1 MYKDNV
7 ITVYRMPKKPK
18 DVLSPRYKARIGYES
33 EYTLVKKL
41 VSRGWPGWYAI
52 RTPGSGSGKM
62 AKPDVIA
69 VENGELYAIEVKS
82 SRKSYVMLNREQVK
96 RLLEF
101 CRMFRLRCPHC
112 GEEFTAKPVVA
123 VRFMGYGWE
132 FIQVPE
138 ETDRPIIIKRK
149 PKDLS
154 S

>member
-1 MYKDNV
+1 
-7 ITVYRMPKKPK
+7 MPKKPK
-18 DVLSPRYKARIGYES
+18 DVLSPRYKARVGYES
-33 EYTLVKKL
+33 EYSLVKKL
-41 VSRGWPGWYAI
+41 VGKGRPGWYAV

-62 AKPDVIA
+62 AKPDIIA

-82 SRKSYVMLNREQVK
+82 SRKSYVVLYKEQVK

-112 GEEFTAKPVVA
+112 GGEITARPVLA

-132 FIQVPE
+132 FVEISE
-138 ETDRPIIIKRK
+138 DTDHPIMIKRR

-154 S
+154 P